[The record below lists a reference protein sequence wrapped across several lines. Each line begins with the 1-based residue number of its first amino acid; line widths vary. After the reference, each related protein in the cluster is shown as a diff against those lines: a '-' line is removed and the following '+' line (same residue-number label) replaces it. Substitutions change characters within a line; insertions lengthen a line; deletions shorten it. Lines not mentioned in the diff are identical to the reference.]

1 MPDIE
6 LVKSHS
12 VPIPEAKARVQK
24 IADELAADYD
34 LRSEWRGK
42 ILLFERSGLHGEME
56 VTASKIR
63 LEATL
68 SFLLKPLRSALVER
82 IERKFEKVFPEP
94 TPSAQGKKHVARK

>member
-6 LVKSHS
+6 LERSHS

-24 IADELAADYD
+24 IADELAAEYD
-34 LRSEWRGK
+34 LQSEWRGRT
-42 ILLFERSGLHGEME
+42 LLFERSGLHGEME

-68 SFLLKPLRSALVER
+68 SFLLRPLKNALIER
-82 IERKFEKVFPEP
+82 IERRFEKVFPEP
-94 TPSAQGKKHVARK
+94 RTSAQAKKHAARK